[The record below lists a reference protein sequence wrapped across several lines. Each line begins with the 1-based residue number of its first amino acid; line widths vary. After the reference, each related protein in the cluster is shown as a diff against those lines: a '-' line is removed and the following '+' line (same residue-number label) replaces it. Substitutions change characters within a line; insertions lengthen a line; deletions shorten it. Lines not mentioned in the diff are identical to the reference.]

1 MGVEEKL
8 LRMVRVIADYQF
20 GRGAGKI
27 LFPDSCKF
35 VLSPKTGKVRQIKD
49 NGVRI
54 ATLKADTGLFTL
66 SIEGARRL
74 HSFLEYPKLRVV
86 VLNDVS
92 EFVAKGRSVFAKHVV
107 EVDEDIRANDEVLV
121 VDEEDNLLATGK
133 AVLSAKEMMEFQRGV
148 AVVVRQGVNERLQS

>member
-148 AVVVRQGVNERLQS
+148 AVVVRQGVRQ

>member
-49 NGVRI
+49 NDVRI

-148 AVVVRQGVNERLQS
+148 AVVVRQGVRQ